1 MVLTAIENHTLPSIG
16 QRELLLFCFTLFC
29 YFNGLRCCTASRF
42 NFAARYQR
50 ERVKTQMPTFVQQY
64 IKGTVHRDFR
74 LSFFHHSNLPGS
86 LTNGLKY
93 FRFWSRFRRVVQIFQ
108 GIILRWGSL
117 PAVWYRGES
126 CDFSGSYLRETFQ
139 RDFRPPFFSSFEP
152 AWITDQWVKIF

>member
-1 MVLTAIENHTLPSIG
+1 MRGNPPYSSHLSRSPPCMVLTAIENHTLPSIG

-93 FRFWSRFRRVVQIFQ
+93 FRFWSRFRRVVQNFQ
-108 GIILRWGSL
+108 GIILR
-117 PAVWYRGES
+117 
-126 CDFSGSYLRETFQ
+126 
-139 RDFRPPFFSSFEP
+139 
-152 AWITDQWVKIF
+152 